1 MSAMAGNVIRKRL
14 LRNNYLL
21 CDFIV
26 SFLVWLAVNIYRF
39 YQVGYLSFSSIDSYM
54 LSRKVL
60 FGQLVIPL
68 IWLVVYYYSGY
79 YNSPLMKSR
88 LSELSKTFFSTVV
101 GSLLI
106 FFVLMINDLP
116 RDYKIYYKLLFMMFV
131 TQFFCIYVVRAFMT
145 GVITRKIHGR
155 QIGINT
161 LVIGVGRR
169 AVKLTE
175 ELDSM
180 KLSMGFFIK
189 GCIDMGDCPVAE
201 NAKVLGCKSDLEKII
216 KDQNIKE
223 IILAPE
229 QETDE
234 TVLAYI
240 RALYRF
246 GLPIKMSVSSF
257 LLTKSVR
264 MSTIYA
270 SPMIDINKDNM
281 PEGQKNIKNTFDR
294 LAAALF
300 LVLFSPLYLY
310 LAWRVKRDSPGGI
323 FYRQERLGL
332 HGKPFT
338 IYKFRTMRQDAEA
351 SGPALSS
358 ENDPRI
364 TPFGHVMRKYRFD
377 ELPQFWNVL
386 KGDMSLVGPRPERS
400 FYAEQIMEKAPF
412 YCQVYTVKPGITSW
426 GMVKYGYAKT
436 VDQMTERLKY
446 DIIYLDNR
454 SLFIDIKILIYTV
467 RTIVTGKGI

>member
-1 MSAMAGNVIRKRL
+1 MIKPNEMKIIIVGAGDVGHYLCQILSEDGHSVTLIESSDVTADEVEENLDVRVIRGNGASAKCISMAGADS
-14 LRNNYLL
+14 
-21 CDFIV
+21 CDFFMAMTAHDQLNIV
-26 SFLVWLAVNIYRF
+26 ACSIAHKLGAKTTIARVHDQTYSDNSIVNYQKYFDINVLINPEALTAIDLAKHIRNPERVAIEDFAR
-39 YQVGYLSFSSIDSYM
+39 
-54 LSRKVL
+54 
-60 FGQLVIPL
+60 GQIELQEL
-68 IWLVVYYYSGY
+68 I
-79 YNSPLMKSR
+79 
-88 LSELSKTFFSTVV
+88 
-101 GSLLI
+101 
-106 FFVLMINDLP
+106 
-116 RDYKIYYKLLFMMFV
+116 V
-131 TQFFCIYVVRAFMT
+131 T
-145 GVITRKIHGR
+145 
-155 QIGINT
+155 
-161 LVIGVGRR
+161 
-169 AVKLTE
+169 
-175 ELDSM
+175 
-180 KLSMGFFIK
+180 
-189 GCIDMGDCPVAE
+189 E